1 MDGSDLK
8 ELFGRNLKAQRVEK
22 GYTQAGL
29 AEEIGVSV
37 EYISK
42 LERGL
47 ASPSF
52 EIISHLCSSLES
64 SPSKFFHSTLSE
76 S

>member
-1 MDGSDLK
+1 MDEASLK
-8 ELFGRNLKAQRVEK
+8 ELFGRNLKDLRVEK

-47 ASPSF
+47 SSPSF
-52 EIISHLCSSLES
+52 ETISRLASGLKVHPHRLFNFQDLNR
-64 SPSKFFHSTLSE
+64 
-76 S
+76 